1 MRSLGFGR
9 VFSGK
14 ISRGQEVL
22 LIGAKKKKIA
32 DENGEVI

>member
-14 ISRGQEVL
+14 ITRGQYIFV
-22 LIGAKKKKIA
+22 IGARKKKIT
-32 DENGEVI
+32 N